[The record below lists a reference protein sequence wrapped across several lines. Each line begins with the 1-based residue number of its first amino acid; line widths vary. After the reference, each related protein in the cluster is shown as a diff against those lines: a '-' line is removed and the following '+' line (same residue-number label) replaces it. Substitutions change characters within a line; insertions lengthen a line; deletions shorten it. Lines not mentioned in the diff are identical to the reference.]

1 LENEIKEMNTL
12 IDAYTRYSEVF
23 NEDNEFE
30 IQDYETEAEAEAEAN
45 RLGGTGTHSH
55 TREDGLVTYM
65 PFTTHQEYELRL
77 EMMTGQ
83 DMTEAPAFKQK
94 LKEKLQYRLNQLI
107 DSTYTNNSL

>member
-1 LENEIKEMNTL
+1 MNTL

-23 NEDNEFE
+23 ND
-30 IQDYETEAEAEAEAN
+30 ETEFTAMQYSTVAEAEAEAN

-55 TREDGLVTYM
+55 EQEDGTIIYM
-65 PFTTHQEYELRL
+65 PFTTHEEYELRL
-77 EMMTGQ
+77 EMSTGQ